1 MVDKIIRRIPV
12 LNIAL
17 GLIVLFVFGLSTALG
32 TSILL
37 GLLMLSMLSVGY
49 KIRIDDHNKVIN
61 TKGFLTLALT
71 ATPIFICGFYFGLS
85 YIFS

>member
-1 MVDKIIRRIPV
+1 MVDKIIRKMPV
-12 LNIAL
+12 LNIAF

-49 KIRIDDHNKVIN
+49 KIRIDDHNKTIN
-61 TKGFLTLALT
+61 TKGFIILALT
-71 ATPIFICGFYFGLS
+71 VTPVLIFGFYFGLS